1 MTMDTEFEKL
11 MRLAEKT
18 TLDIQRDSLDRK
30 RAASAKGPAAAIP
43 RNRQEQ
49 EKRRRL
55 ELERRIRQRE
65 EDERQR
71 QIRARE
77 SLERRRQERVE
88 AERADAALR
97 QKRKH
102 AQKVQDQGQMMRQ
115 QVPRSEPA
123 KRAAHGFVA
132 SAEPKRTTHA
142 APLSYSELM
151 RIASGKPAA
160 HLPSLSKDRATEHQR
175 LPSEPKRSHRADGPV
190 KSPPSRA
197 ASLSRPRQQA
207 ETSSS
212 VRRSAPPF
220 PPPTTKPFMHAESAS
235 RASAPK
241 NQMAPAVPIQQERR
255 PPPEREID
263 RFGVIPRSV
272 AKRGGNP
279 VRAAPYPPPKSS
291 SARRRNTHDGPDA
304 APTRLDPRD
313 RATAADRRAPAPC
326 FATPHARQCNT
337 SNTSRLQTSAAR
349 PMKPAEPK
357 RAHTSRHDDYGDDSE
372 YDSMDDFVVDDEDGN
387 GEGGGYRVGSIR
399 EMFGVRYH
407 DVNDD
412 DEDDDMEVSAM
423 QQMRE
428 DKRSARIGRLE
439 DDAEERRLAEEERER
454 ERRRRARER
463 R

>member
-1 MTMDTEFEKL
+1 MDTEFEKL

-30 RAASAKGPAAAIP
+30 RATSAKGPAVIP
-43 RNRQEQ
+43 TSREEQ
-49 EKRRRL
+49 EKRRRV
-55 ELERRIRQRE
+55 ELERRVRQRE
-65 EDERQR
+65 EEERQR

-88 AERADAALR
+88 AERADEVLR

-102 AQKVQDQGQMMRQ
+102 AQKVQQNQGQTMRQ
-115 QVPRSEPA
+115 HVPRSAPA
-123 KRAAHGFVA
+123 KRVGHGFVA
-132 SAEPKRTTHA
+132 SAESKRTTHA

-160 HLPSLSKDRATEHQR
+160 HLPSLSKDRALEPQR
-175 LPSEPKRSHRADGPV
+175 LPSEPKRPHRTDGPV
-190 KSPPSRA
+190 KSPPLPA
-197 ASLSRPRQQA
+197 ASLSRPRQQTD
-207 ETSSS
+207 TSRS
-212 VRRSAPPF
+212 VRRSAPP
-220 PPPTTKPFMHAESAS
+220 PRTTKPFVHAESAS
-235 RASAPK
+235 RTSAPK
-241 NQMAPAVPIQQERR
+241 KQKASAVPIQQERR
-255 PPPEREID
+255 LPPEREID
-263 RFGVIPRSV
+263 RFGVIPRST

-279 VRAAPYPPPKSS
+279 VRAVPYPLPESS
-291 SARRRNTHDGPDA
+291 SARRRNTRDGPAA

-313 RATAADRRAPAPC
+313 RRDPAPC
-326 FATPHARQCNT
+326 SATPHARQRNT
-337 SNTSRLQTSAAR
+337 SHTSRQQIPASR
-349 PMKPAEPK
+349 PIKPSEPK
-357 RAHTSRHDDYGDDSE
+357 RTHASRHDDYDDDSE
-372 YDSMDDFVVDDEDGN
+372 YDSMDDFVVDDE
-387 GEGGGYRVGSIR
+387 GGYRVGSIR

-412 DEDDDMEVSAM
+412 DDDDMEVSAM

-454 ERRRRARER
+454 ERRRRTRER